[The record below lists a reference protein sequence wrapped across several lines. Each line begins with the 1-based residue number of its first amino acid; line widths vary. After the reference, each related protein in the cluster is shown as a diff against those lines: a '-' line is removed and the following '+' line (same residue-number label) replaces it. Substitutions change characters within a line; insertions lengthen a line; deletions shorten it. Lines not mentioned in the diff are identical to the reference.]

1 MQFLQSGKLDYFMF
15 GGGGRKVDFADKS
28 PGSKANVQ
36 FYARNY
42 GFAIYDVNIAARTMS
57 VTYHVF
63 GQNGAKVDTK
73 WLLLA
78 LAAVGGVL
86 YVGSLVGLQQSLV
99 EPATSATDHKTTLL
113 LTREAAPGDGT
124 APQQE
129 AAARETV
136 DPPRETPSAA
146 PT

>member
-42 GFAIYDVNIAARTMS
+42 GFTIYDVNIAARTMS

-73 WLLLA
+73 
-78 LAAVGGVL
+78 VFQRT
-86 YVGSLVGLQQSLV
+86 Y
-99 EPATSATDHKTTLL
+99 
-113 LTREAAPGDGT
+113 
-124 APQQE
+124 
-129 AAARETV
+129 
-136 DPPRETPSAA
+136 
-146 PT
+146 